1 MNLISILIGLVAL
14 VVALV
19 GLIPLVGIVN
29 WVAIPIALVGL
40 IVGNFAAAKSGR
52 NFNLIVL
59 GIAVVRL
66 FLGGGIL

>member
-14 VVALV
+14 IVALV

-40 IVGNFAAAKSGR
+40 LIGNFASSKSGR

-59 GIAVVRL
+59 GIAVLRL